1 MAKYRVKEKSF
12 INNILCEAGEEIEF
26 DGIPHA
32 NLEPLDKVAEKAAGG
47 AKAADKES
55 AVRQQEVAKGV
66 NLNDP
71 NDPVRV
77 AAQQAA

>member
-12 INNILCEAGEEIEF
+12 INNTLCEAGEEIEF

-32 NLEPLDKVAEKAAGG
+32 NLEPLDKAGEKAAIG
-47 AKAADKES
+47 AKAADRDS
-55 AVRQQEVAKGV
+55 AVRQQEAAKGI

-71 NDPVRV
+71 DDPVRKAV
-77 AAQQAA
+77 QESM